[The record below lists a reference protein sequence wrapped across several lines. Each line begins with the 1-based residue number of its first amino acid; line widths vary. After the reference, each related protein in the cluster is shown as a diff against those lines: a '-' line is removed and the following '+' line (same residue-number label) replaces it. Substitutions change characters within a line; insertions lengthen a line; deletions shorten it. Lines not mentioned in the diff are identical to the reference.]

1 MSANPLPIIT
11 LTPAAARALDEV
23 RESAGDALHL
33 KVSASFE
40 HDLSLGPSGEGEREG
55 AVRAVR
61 VEVSG
66 ITIVLDPESARR
78 ADGLVI
84 DYVTGPSGA
93 GFKLDNPNAPPRVQQ
108 LSPRELKAM
117 LDRGEALELF
127 DVRTLAEQETA
138 SLPGARLFDRE
149 AQAYLEDLD
158 RGTRL
163 VFQCHHGGR
172 SQAAAERAVAAG
184 FRRVYNLRGGIDA
197 WSREVDPTVPR
208 Y

>member
-1 MSANPLPIIT
+1 MTANSLPIIT
-11 LTPAAARALDEV
+11 ITPAAARALAEA
-23 RESAGDALHL
+23 REAESDALHL
-33 KVSASFE
+33 TVTTSFE
-40 HDLSLGPSGEGEREG
+40 HDLSLGPSAEAERDD

-61 VEVSG
+61 VQVAG

-84 DYVTGPSGA
+84 DYVTTPSGA
-93 GFKLDNPNAPPRVQQ
+93 GFQIDNPNAPPRVQQ

-117 LDRGEALELF
+117 LDRGERLELF
-127 DVRTLAEQETA
+127 DVRTLAEQDA
-138 SLPGARLFDRE
+138 AVLPGARLFDRE
-149 AQAYLEDLD
+149 TQAYLDGLD
-158 RGTRL
+158 RGTLL